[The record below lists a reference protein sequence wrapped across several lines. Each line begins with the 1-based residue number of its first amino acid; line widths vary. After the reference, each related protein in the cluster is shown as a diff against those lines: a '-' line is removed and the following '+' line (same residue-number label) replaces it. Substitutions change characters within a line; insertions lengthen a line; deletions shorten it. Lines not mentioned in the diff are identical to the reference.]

1 MFFLEY
7 NNGNVIKNNDNNISN
22 NILIIHFNV
31 LKIII
36 LKRNN
41 LKTDLYFFVLYTQV
55 YTHTHANKEMHN
67 CIKVT
72 LRPIVFFSRMLL
84 LQFKASL
91 KQIIKNECI
100 NTG

>member
-36 LKRNN
+36 ILKRNN

-55 YTHTHANKEMHN
+55 YTHSHTNKEMHN

-72 LRPIVFFSRMLL
+72 LRPIVFFS
-84 LQFKASL
+84 
-91 KQIIKNECI
+91 
-100 NTG
+100 